1 MRNIY
6 YTVYDSSQSHNR
18 SLGNETFLS
27 KKQQL
32 GKSCIESLDSIPSI
46 YQYLGR
52 YILKIVECKQVN
64 THKHKYCTTCSIVAY
79 IGKSNS
85 AKMKTFIH
93 IINTIMQELSN
104 NFEVLGKPKAGHFF
118 HMILPSR
125 DDMAAFYSTSA
136 SFFRGHSATTYHIHG
151 TMS

>member
-6 YTVYDSSQSHNR
+6 SSQSHNR

-52 YILKIVECKQVN
+52 YIGKY
-64 THKHKYCTTCSIVAY
+64 THAQILHHMQYS

-85 AKMKTFIH
+85 AKMKSFIH

-104 NFEVLGKPKAGHFF
+104 NFEVGKPKAGHFF

-136 SFFRGHSATTYHIHG
+136 SFFRGHTATTYTIY
-151 TMS
+151 MAQ